1 MATDGSLIFDTK
13 VDESGFK
20 KGLDRLRGIASKSFG
35 IVTKAIKAGAAALS
49 GFAVAAIKMGS
60 DFEAGMSRVQALSG
74 ATGAEFEALRKT
86 ALELGRTTVFSASQA
101 AEGMQY
107 LAMAGFKTNEIIAA
121 MPGVLNAAAAGQV
134 DLATAADITSNV
146 LSGFGLK
153 AEEAARV
160 ADVLTKAFTSSNTT
174 MESLGETMKY
184 AAPVAAAA
192 GIALEEVAAAAGM
205 LGDAGIQGSQA
216 GTTLRAIML
225 RLINPPKQA
234 AEALDALGVS
244 ITDAEGK
251 MKPLHQIIRE
261 LDKATQGMTDS
272 QRAAIIAQIAGQ
284 EAASGLLA
292 IMDMGADSLEQFT
305 KELENAG
312 GTAEEIAKVQLDNLR
327 GDIELLKSALEGT
340 GITIYDSLNT
350 PLRTVTQTLT
360 GYVEEIN
367 KTLTAHDDIKAKA
380 EELGVTVE
388 ELGINLAEVPNGIEG
403 AIGVLG
409 NILADMVTKVADFA
423 PKMVEAGVNL
433 IQSFLVGIMESLDYI
448 SGAALDIGQ
457 TFIEAIFTL
466 MPDIVWTGIG
476 LVDALIRGIAKRIP
490 DLIAQGIR
498 AISQLIDDILGWLP
512 YLVDAGIQLITAL
525 ANGIIENLP
534 TLMEIG
540 TNAILTI
547 LEGIEES
554 LPTLLETAYNVVM
567 TLAKALV
574 ENIDLLLFSAIV
586 IVEALIEFIVQN
598 LPLLTEAALEIIT
611 ALIDYLIENLPM
623 LVDSAV
629 ELIMA
634 IVEGLINNIDL
645 LVEAALE
652 LVIGIVQGLLNNLP
666 LLVNAAIQ
674 LVLALTSGLLK
685 MLPNLVETGIVL
697 ISRLIGAILGMIPR
711 IISTGAQLLG
721 ELIIGII
728 KAIPQLLSLGPRIIQ
743 TIVQGIR
750 GSFSGIVN
758 IGKDIVRGLW
768 DGIKSMF
775 GWLGGKVK
783 SIGSVITGGIKKA
796 FGIASP
802 SKVMRDEVGKN
813 LTLGIGEGFEDEI
826 PKLQRETEKELGR
839 LIEKMKATVELESLT
854 VGAKLSAGSG
864 IVRTTQNIIHN
875 DNGITQNIHFNQ
887 PVQSPSETARHI
899 KRIGR
904 ELALGY

>member
-1 MATDGSLIFDTK
+1 MADGSLIFDTK
-13 VDESGFK
+13 VDESGFR
-20 KGLDRLRGIASKSFG
+20 KGLEKLKNVGGKAFLAIGKAAIAAGTAISGVGIA
-35 IVTKAIKAGAAALS
+35 
-49 GFAVAAIKMGS
+49 AVKLGM
-60 DFEAGMSRVQALSG
+60 DFEAQMSRVQAIAG
-74 ATGAEFEALRKT
+74 ATGQELEELKNVALKLGAET
-86 ALELGRTTVFSASQA
+86 AFSASEVA
-101 AEGMQY
+101 VAMEN
-107 LAMAGFKTNEIIAA
+107 LASAGFEVNEIIAA
-121 MPGVLNAAAAGQV
+121 LPGNLDLAASSGA
-134 DLATAADITSNV
+134 DLATATDIAASI
-146 LSGFGLK
+146 LRGFQL
-153 AEEAARV
+153 EASEAGRV
-160 ADVLTKAFTSSNTT
+160 ADVLAEAANRTNAGIYD
-174 MESLGETMKY
+174 MGEAMKY
-184 AAPVAAAA
+184 VAPVAQAMGISMEETAAA
-192 GIALEEVAAAAGM
+192 IGILAN
-205 LGDAGIQGSQA
+205 AGIKGSQA
-216 GTTLRAIML
+216 GTTLRGALTRLTKPTKQMQEVMNELGLEFFDAQGNMKSLAEIIKELEEGTKGLTQEQKNQAI
-225 RLINPPKQA
+225 
-234 AEALDALGVS
+234 
-244 ITDAEGK
+244 
-251 MKPLHQIIRE
+251 
-261 LDKATQGMTDS
+261 ATLF
-272 QRAAIIAQIAGQ
+272 GQ
-284 EAASGLLA
+284 EALSGMLVLIEQGSDELSDLTKAFEDSSGAARAAAEIMMNNLKGA
-292 IMDMGADSLEQFT
+292 IE
-305 KELENAG
+305 ELQG
-312 GTAEEIAKVQLDNLR
+312 
-327 GDIELLKSALEGT
+327 ALET
-340 GITIYDSLNT
+340 LGILVYDSLNE
-350 PLRTVTQTLT
+350 PLKTAAQEGTAA
-360 GYVEEIN
+360 VERLIEAFKERGFEGLI
-367 KTLTAHDDIKAKA
+367 
-380 EELGVTVE
+380 EELGSV
-388 ELGINLAEVPNGIEG
+388 
-403 AIGVLG
+403 
-409 NILADMVTKVADFA
+409 LADIALEIARFA
-423 PKMVEAGVNL
+423 PKLVEAGVNL
-433 IQSFLVGIMESLDYI
+433 IQSFIVAIMENLDAI
-448 SGAALDIGQ
+448 SEAALDIGE
-457 TFIEAIFTL
+457 TLIEAIFTL
-466 MPDIVWTGIG
+466 IPDIIWAGMGII
-476 LVDALIRGIAKRIP
+476 DSLILGIAQRLP
-490 DLIAQGIR
+490 NLLAQGVR
-498 AISQLIDDILGWLP
+498 AISQLLDDILGWLP

-554 LPTLLETAYNVVM
+554 LPTLLETAYDVVM

-574 ENIDLLLFSAIV
+574 ENIDLLLFSAIA

-611 ALIDYLIENLPM
+611 ALIDYLIDNLPM
-623 LVDSAV
+623 LVDSAI

-634 IVEGLINNIDL
+634 IVEGLINNVEL
-645 LVEAALE
+645 LVDAALE

-783 SIGSVITGGIKKA
+783 SIGSVITGGIKKV

-802 SKVMRDEVGKN
+802 SKLMRDEIGKN